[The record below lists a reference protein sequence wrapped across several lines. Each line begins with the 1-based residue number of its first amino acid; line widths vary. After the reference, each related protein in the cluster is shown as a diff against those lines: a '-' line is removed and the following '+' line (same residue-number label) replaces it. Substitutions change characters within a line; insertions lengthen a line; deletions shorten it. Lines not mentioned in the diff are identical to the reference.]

1 MYDILPRSSDT
12 VLGIRIRAPFTDTDI
27 DRFRRWLG
35 AYVPHFGPLGLLVML
50 NQERSG
56 ERLTMMWHRLAY
68 NIDLDND
75 LRRIALVGTV
85 GRPTWYGQ
93 VARRLTDADV
103 RCFRAEEL
111 DEAWAWVNQGK
122 PAPTLLPAN

>member
-1 MYDILPRSSDT
+1 MYEVLPRSSDT

-35 AYVPHFGPLGLLVML
+35 NYAPRFGPLGLLVML

-56 ERLTMMWHRLAY
+56 ERLTMMWHRLAH
-68 NIDLDND
+68 NIDMGND
-75 LRRIALVGTV
+75 LRRIAIVGTA

-93 VARRLTDADV
+93 VVRRLTGADV
-103 RCFRAEEL
+103 RSFRTEEIG
-111 DEAWAWVNQGK
+111 EAWSWLKQDA
-122 PAPTLLPAN
+122 PALNRLPKI